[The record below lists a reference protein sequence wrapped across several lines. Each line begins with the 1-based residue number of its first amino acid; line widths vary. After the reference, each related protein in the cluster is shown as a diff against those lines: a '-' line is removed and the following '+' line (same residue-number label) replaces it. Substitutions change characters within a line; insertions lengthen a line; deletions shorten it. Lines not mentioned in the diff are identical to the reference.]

1 MHYLRKIRE
10 ALGISQQEMAGLLG
24 LKKSSLA
31 MAETGKRKLP
41 DNSRMLVAWM
51 WDEMETWAQEEE
63 PQPMDPETMD
73 KEIRMLEARLEN
85 HRLELETRETREHK
99 AALLQF
105 VCSAL
110 EARFPG
116 GIPVLSKKQIGIF
129 QSEEDL
135 RLNKHREDPP
145 VFLQAK
151 IKGMEAR
158 IASLKAA
165 A

>member
-1 MHYLRKIRE
+1 
-10 ALGISQQEMAGLLG
+10 
-24 LKKSSLA
+24 
-31 MAETGKRKLP
+31 
-41 DNSRMLVAWM
+41 
-51 WDEMETWAQEEE
+51 ME
-63 PQPMDPETMD
+63 PEIMER
-73 KEIRMLEARLEN
+73 EIRALEARLEN
-85 HRLELETRETREHK
+85 LRLELENWEAREHK

-110 EARFPG
+110 EARFLG

-135 RLNKHREDPP
+135 RLDKHREDPP
-145 VFLQAK
+145 VFLHAK

-165 A
+165 V